1 MSLVGRIGVDESG
14 KGDYF
19 GPLVIAAC
27 YVAPWHEALLDG
39 VMDSKKLTDKKAL
52 ALAGVIKQHCPHSVI
67 AVGPERYNEMHA
79 KMKNLNRMLEW
90 GHAKAIE
97 NVLALEG
104 VETKE
109 VISDQFANPAGL
121 MRVLKT
127 KGMDVQLE
135 SRVRAESDLAVA
147 AASVLARAAFLRS
160 LEKLGDDLGVP
171 LLKGAGPG
179 VDQLARNLVSQRGE
193 EVLRSVAKT
202 HFKTTEKVL
211 GHPLSPLA

>member
-1 MSLVGRIGVDESG
+1 MGSGARIGVDESG

-27 YVAPWHEALLDG
+27 FVAPWHEAVLEG

-52 ALAGVIKQHCPHSVI
+52 ALAETIKANCPHSVI

-79 KMKNLNRMLEW
+79 KMRNLNRILEW

-97 NVLALEG
+97 NVLGCEG
-104 VETKE
+104 VETDLA
-109 VISDQFANPAGL
+109 ISDQFANPAGL
-121 MRVLKT
+121 KRVLAL
-127 KGMDVQLE
+127 KGIAIKLE

-147 AASVLARAAFLRS
+147 AASVLARAEFLRRLES
-160 LEKLGDDLGVP
+160 LGEGIGVP

-179 VDQLARNLVSQRGE
+179 VDQLAKNIVRQQGE
-193 EVLRSVAKT
+193 TVLAKIAKL

-211 GHPLSPLA
+211 GRTID

>member
-1 MSLVGRIGVDESG
+1 MGQGARIGVDESG

-27 YVAPWHEALLDG
+27 YVAPWHEEVLDG
-39 VMDSKKLTDKKAL
+39 VMDSKKLTDAKAL
-52 ALAGVIKQHCPHSVI
+52 ALAETIKSNCPNSII

-79 KMKNLNRMLEW
+79 KMRNLNRMLEW

-97 NVLALEG
+97 NVLALDG
-104 VETKE
+104 VETNLA
-109 VISDQFANPAGL
+109 ISDQFANPASL
-121 MRVLKT
+121 KRVLGL
-127 KGMDVQLE
+127 KGLDIVLE

-147 AASVLARAAFLRS
+147 AASVLARAEFLQR
-160 LEKLGDDLGVP
+160 LDKLGAGIGVP

-179 VDQLARNLVSQRGE
+179 VDQLAKNIVRQQGE
-193 EVLRSVAKT
+193 GVLRQIAKL

-211 GHPLSPLA
+211 GRPLG

>member
-1 MSLVGRIGVDESG
+1 LGRIGVDESG

-27 YVAPWHEALLDG
+27 YVAPVHEVLLEG

-52 ALAGVIKQHCPHSVI
+52 ELARTIKSSCPHSVI

-79 KMKNLNRMLEW
+79 KMRNLNRMLEW

-97 NVLALEG
+97 NVLSLDG
-104 VETKE
+104 VEGKH

-121 MRVLKT
+121 KRVLGV
-127 KGMDVQLE
+127 KGLDVELE

-147 AASVLARAAFLRS
+147 AASVLARAEFLCR
-160 LEKLGDDLGVP
+160 LEKLGDEVGVP

-179 VDQLARNLVSQRGE
+179 VDQLARNLVRAQGE
-193 EVLRSVAKT
+193 AVLAKVAKL

-211 GHPLSPLA
+211 GRSWAGT